1 MTLLQPLGLI
11 GLGAVPL
18 LIILYFLSRRRTVRA
33 VSSLLFWPHATSER
47 KRALHLDPRS
57 SRSLLLQIAA
67 VVFLSLAL
75 ARPVVTLPGGIIR
88 DETVIVMDA
97 SASMKARS
105 GSGTRFERAQ
115 EVALRLV
122 RTLPA
127 SSSVRVVV
135 ARAEN
140 SIAYSGPQ
148 PGAMSAITSL
158 EPADTTA
165 HLQDAVSLALALL
178 EPGRKNAVEVIT
190 DGAVDEISLRS
201 TAIPIHL
208 HVVGEDAENM
218 GIVGFTLRA
227 QDPPSGGTEVLTAVA
242 NFTGE
247 SQETTLHLTFDGEP
261 PVNRPVV
268 LAPGETGSYLIVRH
282 GTPPGRATAALDI
295 SDALAADNTAFAVSN
310 YERPLSLLLAGPG
323 NLFLERILAV
333 YPGLR
338 VTRSERYEP
347 GENSYDLVIIDGD
360 EETALEAG
368 RFLLVNTPLRAPWL
382 SASGYGAPR
391 GTAGRMTGHPL
402 LADVPWE
409 NVTVFRAL
417 LSGVSPP
424 GTSVIESDGNSLL
437 FAYRDQRLRLVSLPF
452 DLRDSTLVLTPSFP
466 ILMDNILRWLRPDL
480 TARQPS
486 HKTGDLLPVPSSGA
500 QPVQITDPSGRPVT
514 PVQTEN
520 GPAVLLSEHG
530 VYRIASA
537 AGETFAAANISDVAE
552 ANLHPR
558 LSVPA
563 AADEATVDK
572 RRSGVLLPLIFMCM
586 ALLLLGI
593 EWYVRDGRGA

>member
-11 GLGAVPL
+11 GLSAVPL
-18 LIILYFLSRRRTVRA
+18 LVILYFLSRRRTVRA

-47 KRALHLDPRS
+47 KRTLHLDPRS

-67 VVFLSLAL
+67 VIFLSLAL
-75 ARPVVTLPGGIIR
+75 TRPVVTLPGGITR

-105 GSGTRFERAQ
+105 GSATRFDRAR
-115 EVALRLV
+115 EAASRLI

-127 SSSVRVVV
+127 SSSVRIVV
-135 ARAEN
+135 ASAEN

-148 PGAMSAITSL
+148 PGALSAVTAL
-158 EPADTTA
+158 EPTDTTA
-165 HLQDAVSLALALL
+165 HLEDAVSLALALL

-190 DGAVDEISLRS
+190 DGAVDGVSLRS
-201 TAIPIHL
+201 TAIPVHM
-208 HVVGEDAENM
+208 HVAGEDAGNM

-227 QDPPSGGTEVLTAVA
+227 QNPPSGGTEVLTTVA

-247 SQETTLHLTFDGEP
+247 TQETTLHLTFDGEP

-268 LAPGETGSYLIVRH
+268 LAPEETASYLIVRD
-282 GTPPGRATAALDI
+282 GKSPGRATAALDI
-295 SDALAADNTAFAVSN
+295 TDALAEDNTAFAVSN

-347 GENSYDLVIIDGD
+347 GENRYDLVIIDGG

-382 SASGYGAPR
+382 STRGYGAPR
-391 GTAGRMTGHPL
+391 GTAVRMTGHPL

-417 LSGVSPP
+417 LSDVSPP
-424 GTSVIESDGNSLL
+424 GISVVGRNGNSLF

-480 TARQPS
+480 TARQAS
-486 HKTGDLLPVPSSGA
+486 HKTGELLPVPSTGA
-500 QPVQITDPSGRPVT
+500 QPVQITDPAGRPVT
-514 PVQTEN
+514 PVETEH
-520 GPAVLLSEHG
+520 GPAAILSEHG
-530 VYRIASA
+530 VYRIVSA

-563 AADEATVDK
+563 AADEATVEK
-572 RRSGVLLPLIFMCM
+572 RHSGVLLPLIFMCA
-586 ALLLLGI
+586 ALLLLGM